1 MFIKVI
7 STRGIVN
14 KKIMFNDK
22 KGVPNQ
28 IGERNI
34 IAKNTS
40 LVGDI
45 SSDGDFRVDGK
56 IEGTIKTTGRVVIG
70 QEGLVTGTIDCV
82 HADIEGSFS
91 GKLIV
96 DQILSLK
103 STAIISGEVT
113 LGKLSVEP
121 GATFNATCTMK
132 GSVKVIQN
140 EQQETKK
147 TA

>member
-1 MFIKVI
+1 
-7 STRGIVN
+7 
-14 KKIMFNDK
+14 MFNEK
-22 KGVPNQ
+22 KENPSQV
-28 IGERNI
+28 GERNT

-45 SSDGDFRVDGK
+45 QSDGDFRVDGK

-70 QEGLVTGTIDCV
+70 KDGFVSGTIDCA

-103 STAIISGEVT
+103 NTADISGDVVM
-113 LGKLSVEP
+113 GKLSVEP
-121 GATFNATCTMK
+121 GAVFNATCAMK
-132 GSVKVIQN
+132 SSVKVMQN
-140 EQQETKK
+140 DGEKTKK

>member
-1 MFIKVI
+1 
-7 STRGIVN
+7 
-14 KKIMFNDK
+14 MFNEK
-22 KGVPNQ
+22 KENPSPV
-28 IGERNI
+28 GERNT

-45 SSDGDFRVDGK
+45 KSDGDFRVDGK

-70 QEGLVTGTIDCV
+70 KDGFVSGTIDCA

-96 DQILSLK
+96 DQILCLK
-103 STAIISGEVT
+103 STADISGDVIM
-113 LGKLSVEP
+113 GKLSVEP
-121 GATFNATCTMK
+121 GAVFNATCAMK
-132 GSVKVIQN
+132 GSVKVMQN
-140 EQQETKK
+140 ESEKAKK

>member
-1 MFIKVI
+1 
-7 STRGIVN
+7 
-14 KKIMFNDK
+14 MFNEK
-22 KGVPNQ
+22 KGIPVTPS
-28 IGERNI
+28 GERNI

-45 SSDGDFRVDGK
+45 KSDGDFRVDGK

-70 QEGLVTGTIDCV
+70 KDGFVKGTIECTD
-82 HADIEGSFS
+82 ADIEGNFS

-96 DQILSLK
+96 DQVLSLK
-103 STAIISGEVT
+103 STANISGDVI

-121 GATFNATCTMK
+121 GAAFNATCTMK
-132 GSVKVIQN
+132 GSVKVMSN
-140 EQQETKK
+140 DKEETKK

>member
-1 MFIKVI
+1 
-7 STRGIVN
+7 
-14 KKIMFNDK
+14 MFNDK
-22 KGVPNQ
+22 KSIAASQ
-28 IGERNI
+28 AGERNK

-40 LVGDI
+40 LFGDI
-45 SSDGDFRVDGK
+45 DSDGDFRVDGK

-70 QEGLVTGTIDCV
+70 KEGVVIGTIDCV
-82 HADIEGSFS
+82 NADIEGTFS

-103 STAIISGEVT
+103 ETAVINGEVT

-132 GSVKVIQN
+132 GTVKVMEN
-140 EQQETKK
+140 GEGKAKK

>member
-1 MFIKVI
+1 
-7 STRGIVN
+7 
-14 KKIMFNDK
+14 MFNEK
-22 KGVPNQ
+22 KESPHQ
-28 IGERNI
+28 IGERNT

-45 SSDGDFRVDGK
+45 NSDGDFRVDGK

-70 QEGLVTGTIDCV
+70 KEGIVTGTIDCV
-82 HADIEGSFS
+82 NADIEGTFA

-103 STAIISGEVT
+103 NTADISGDVVM
-113 LGKLSVEP
+113 GKLSVEP
-121 GATFNATCTMK
+121 GAVFNATCAMK

-140 EQQETKK
+140 DGEKTKK

>member
-1 MFIKVI
+1 
-7 STRGIVN
+7 
-14 KKIMFNDK
+14 MFNDK
-22 KGVPNQ
+22 KGSPNQ

-56 IEGTIKTTGRVVIG
+56 IEGTIKTSGRVVIG
-70 QEGLVTGTIDCV
+70 REGTVKGTIDCAN
-82 HADIEGSFS
+82 ADIEGTFA

-96 DQILSLK
+96 DEVLSLK
-103 STAIISGEVT
+103 STADISGDVVM
-113 LGKLSVEP
+113 GKLSVEP
-121 GATFNATCTMK
+121 GAAFNATCAMK
-132 GSVKVIQN
+132 GSVKVMEN
-140 EQQETKK
+140 KGETAKK

>member
-1 MFIKVI
+1 
-7 STRGIVN
+7 
-14 KKIMFNDK
+14 MFNDK

-28 IGERNI
+28 LGERNI

-56 IEGTIKTTGRVVIG
+56 IEGTIKTSGRVVIG
-70 QEGLVTGTIDCV
+70 KEGIVTGTIDCV
-82 HADIEGSFS
+82 NADIEGTFS
-91 GKLIV
+91 GKLLV
-96 DQILSLK
+96 DEVLSLK

-121 GATFNATCTMK
+121 GATFNATCAMK

-140 EQQETKK
+140 EQQKIQK

>member
-1 MFIKVI
+1 MA
-7 STRGIVN
+7 
-14 KKIMFNDK
+14 MFNEK
-22 KGVPNQ
+22 KGIMTPQV
-28 IGERNI
+28 GERNT

-45 SSDGDFRVDGK
+45 DSDGDFRVDGK
-56 IEGTIKTTGRVVIG
+56 IDGTIKTTGRVVIG
-70 QEGLVTGTIDCV
+70 KDGIVTGTIDCAN
-82 HADIEGSFS
+82 ADIEGTFS

-103 STAIISGEVT
+103 ETAVISGDVV

-121 GATFNATCTMK
+121 GAAFNATCTMK
-132 GSVKVIQN
+132 GAVKVMEN
-140 EQQETKK
+140 GSEKAKK

>member
-1 MFIKVI
+1 MA
-7 STRGIVN
+7 
-14 KKIMFNDK
+14 MFNEK
-22 KGVPNQ
+22 KGTITPQV
-28 IGERNI
+28 GERNT

-45 SSDGDFRVDGK
+45 DSDGDFRVDGK
-56 IEGTIKTTGRVVIG
+56 IDGTIKTTGRVVIG
-70 QEGLVTGTIDCV
+70 KEGIVTGTIDCAN
-82 HADIEGSFS
+82 ADIECTFS

-103 STAIISGEVT
+103 ETAVISGDVV

-121 GATFNATCTMK
+121 GAAFNATCSMK
-132 GSVKVIQN
+132 GAVKVMEN
-140 EQQETKK
+140 GSEKAKK

>member
-1 MFIKVI
+1 
-7 STRGIVN
+7 
-14 KKIMFNDK
+14 MFNEK
-22 KGVPNQ
+22 KGMPNQ
-28 IGERNI
+28 LGERNI

-40 LVGDI
+40 VVGDI

-70 QEGLVTGTIDCV
+70 QEGLVTGTIDCTN
-82 HADIEGSFS
+82 ADIEGTFS

-96 DQILSLK
+96 DQTLSLK
-103 STAIISGEVT
+103 STANISGEVT

-121 GATFNATCTMK
+121 GAAFNATCSMK
-132 GSVKVIQN
+132 GTVKVMQN
-140 EQQETKK
+140 EGKDTKK

>member
-1 MFIKVI
+1 
-7 STRGIVN
+7 
-14 KKIMFNDK
+14 MFNEK
-22 KGVPNQ
+22 KGASTSAV
-28 IGERNI
+28 GERNI

-70 QEGLVTGTIDCV
+70 KEGMVIGTIECTN
-82 HADIEGSFS
+82 ADIEGNFS
-91 GKLIV
+91 GQLIV
-96 DQILSLK
+96 NDVLSLK
-103 STAIISGEVT
+103 STADISGEVT

-121 GATFNATCTMK
+121 GAAFNATCAMK
-132 GSVKVIQN
+132 GAVKVMQKG
-140 EQQETKK
+140 EEETKK

>member
-1 MFIKVI
+1 
-7 STRGIVN
+7 
-14 KKIMFNDK
+14 MFNDK
-22 KGVPNQ
+22 KGAPNQ
-28 IGERNI
+28 LGERNI

-70 QEGLVTGTIDCV
+70 KEGEVIGTIDCV
-82 HADIEGSFS
+82 NADIEGTFS
-91 GKLIV
+91 RTLLV

-121 GATFNATCTMK
+121 GATFNATCAMK

-140 EQQETKK
+140 EQQEAKK

>member
-1 MFIKVI
+1 
-7 STRGIVN
+7 
-14 KKIMFNDK
+14 MFNEK
-22 KGVPNQ
+22 KESPHQ
-28 IGERNI
+28 IGERNT

-40 LVGDI
+40 LIGDI
-45 SSDGDFRVDGK
+45 NSDGDFRVDGK

-70 QEGLVTGTIDCV
+70 KDGYVSGIIDCAN
-82 HADIEGSFS
+82 ADIEGTFS

-103 STAIISGEVT
+103 GTADISGDVIM
-113 LGKLSVEP
+113 GKLSVEP
-121 GATFNATCTMK
+121 GAVFNATCAMK

-140 EQQETKK
+140 DGEKTKK

>member
-1 MFIKVI
+1 
-7 STRGIVN
+7 
-14 KKIMFNDK
+14 MFNEK
-22 KGVPNQ
+22 KEIPNAV
-28 IGERNI
+28 GERNT

-45 SSDGDFRVDGK
+45 KSDGDFRVDGK
-56 IEGTIKTTGRVVIG
+56 IEGTIKTSGRVVIG
-70 QEGLVTGTIDCV
+70 KEGFVSGTIDCT

-103 STAIISGEVT
+103 STADISGDVIM
-113 LGKLSVEP
+113 GKLSVEP
-121 GATFNATCTMK
+121 GAVFNATCAMK
-132 GSVKVIQN
+132 GSVKVMQN
-140 EQQETKK
+140 DSEKTKK